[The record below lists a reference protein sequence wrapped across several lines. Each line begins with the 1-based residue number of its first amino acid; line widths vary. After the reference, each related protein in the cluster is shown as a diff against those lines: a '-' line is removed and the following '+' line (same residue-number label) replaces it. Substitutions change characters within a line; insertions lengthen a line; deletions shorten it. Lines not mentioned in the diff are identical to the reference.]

1 MIISE
6 TPLRMSF
13 VGGGSDLPAFY
24 RRHGGA
30 VVSTAIDKYVYLSV
44 NKKFDDRIRVSY
56 SQTEDVETAAEV
68 QHQIVRATLLRLGIA
83 GGLEITS
90 VADIPSRGTGLGSS
104 SSFTVGLLHALHA
117 YRRHYVSPQELAAE
131 SCQIELELCAD
142 SIGKQD
148 QYAAAYGGL
157 NTIYFHPDDTVSVEP
172 IVCDREITRALE
184 NSLISF
190 YTGLTRST
198 SALLSRQAQRVEED
212 ASAQRTMCRIAQLAH
227 TLRDELRRNH
237 LDAFGEI
244 LHEGWML
251 KREMLHDISTP
262 EIDGW
267 YERARR
273 AGASGGK
280 LLGAGGGGFLVFFAR
295 PERHAEIEA
304 ALPELRRFDI
314 GFDPRGS
321 RIILFHK

>member
-56 SQTEDVETAAEV
+56 SKTEDVQTAAEV
-68 QHQIVRATLLRLGIA
+68 EHQIVRATLLRLGIG

-117 YRRHYVSPQELAAE
+117 YRRQYVSPQELAAE
-131 SCQIELELCAD
+131 SCHIELELCRET
-142 SIGKQD
+142 IGKQD

-172 IVCDREITRALE
+172 IVCDREVARALE
-184 NSLISF
+184 KSILSF
-190 YTGLTRST
+190 YTGVTRST
-198 SALLSRQAQRVEED
+198 AALLGRQSQRVEED
-212 ASAQRTMCRIAQLAH
+212 ATAQRTMCRIVQLAH
-227 TLRDELRRNH
+227 TLRDELRRNN
-237 LDAFGEI
+237 LQAFGEI

-251 KREMLHDISTP
+251 KREMVQGISSS
-262 EIDGW
+262 EIDEW
-267 YERARR
+267 YARGRR
-273 AGASGGK
+273 AGALGGK
-280 LLGAGGGGFLVFFAR
+280 LLGAGGGGFLIFFA
-295 PERHAEIEA
+295 PLERHAEIEA
-304 ALPELRRFDI
+304 ALPELRRFDLR
-314 GFDPRGS
+314 FDARGS
-321 RIILFHK
+321 RIILFHN